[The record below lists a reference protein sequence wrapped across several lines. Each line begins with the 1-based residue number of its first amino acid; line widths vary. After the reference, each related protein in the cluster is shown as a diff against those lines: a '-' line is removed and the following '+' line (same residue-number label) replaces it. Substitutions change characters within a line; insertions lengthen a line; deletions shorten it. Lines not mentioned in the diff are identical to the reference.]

1 MTGTA
6 CELEDYEEGGKNMIN
21 SRVRLLFMG
30 AVSAVLIALNI
41 YAVSSGY
48 ATQFYERIDVSL
60 KKQINSLSD
69 DTEIVAGVY
78 EQ

>member
-6 CELEDYEEGGKNMIN
+6 CELNDSDKGEKIMTN
-21 SRVRLLFMG
+21 SRVRLLFAG
-30 AVSAVLIALNI
+30 SLAVVILALNI

-60 KKQINSLSD
+60 HEPVRPLSLSQD
-69 DTEIVAGVY
+69 I
-78 EQ
+78 